1 MMTGK
6 VTQVQS
12 NGQWNNMNKFQVTL
26 EDGKTY
32 TFFAKGEFKKSVGDD
47 IKFEVTN
54 AEYGNAKLVREN
66 NFNNNQN
73 NNVQANYSNGMDK
86 NQMIIRQT
94 CIKASSEYNAQRN
107 VDVNQVIADAAKLLN
122 WVNNG

>member
-6 VTQVQS
+6 VKSVVG

-26 EDGKTY
+26 EDGQSY
-32 TFFAKGEFKKSVGDD
+32 TFFAKGDFKKSVGDD

-66 NFNNNQN
+66 NYNNTGGGNFNG
-73 NNVQANYSNGMDK
+73 NYRNGGKD
-86 NQMIIRQT
+86 QQIIRQT
-94 CIKASSEYNAQRN
+94 VIKASSEFNAQRS
-107 VDVNQVIADAAKLLN
+107 VDSNQVIADAEKFLN
-122 WVNNG
+122 WINNG

>member
-6 VTQVQS
+6 VKSVVS

-26 EDGKTY
+26 EDGMSY
-32 TFFAKGEFKKSVGDD
+32 CFFAKGEFKKNVGDD

-66 NFNNNQN
+66 NFNNTGGGNFN
-73 NNVQANYSNGMDK
+73 TNYKSGGKD
-86 NQMIIRQT
+86 QQIIRQT
-94 CIKASSEYNAQRN
+94 CVKASSEFNAQRN
-107 VDVNQVIADAAKLLN
+107 VDINQVIADAEALVN

>member
-6 VTQVQS
+6 VKSVVG

-26 EDGKTY
+26 EDGQSY
-32 TFFAKGEFKKSVGDD
+32 TFFAKGDFKKNVGDD

-66 NFNNNQN
+66 NYNNTGGGNFNG
-73 NNVQANYSNGMDK
+73 NYRVSNF
-86 NQMIIRQT
+86 R
-94 CIKASSEYNAQRN
+94 SS
-107 VDVNQVIADAAKLLN
+107 IFK
-122 WVNNG
+122 

>member
-6 VTQVQS
+6 VKSVVQ

-26 EDGKTY
+26 EDNSSY
-32 TFFAKGEFKKSVGDD
+32 TFFAKGEFKKNVGDD
-47 IKFEVTN
+47 IKFEITN

-66 NFNNNQN
+66 NYTNT
-73 NNVQANYSNGMDK
+73 NGGNFSGQYK
-86 NQMIIRQT
+86 NPNKDQMIIRQT
-94 CIKASSEYNAQRN
+94 CIKAAAEFNAQR
-107 VDVNQVIADAAKLLN
+107 QVSAEQIIADATTLLN

>member
-1 MMTGK
+1 MLTGK
-6 VTQVQS
+6 VKSVVS

-26 EDGKTY
+26 EDGQSY
-32 TFFAKGEFKKSVGDD
+32 TFFAKGEFKKNIGEE

-66 NFNNNQN
+66 NFNNTGGA
-73 NNVQANYSNGMDK
+73 NVNYKSGSKD
-86 NQMIIRQT
+86 QQIIRQT
-94 CIKASSEYNAQRN
+94 CIKAASEFNAKRT
-107 VDVNQVIADAAKLLN
+107 VDIDQVIADAQKLVN